1 MSIAVAP
8 QPITVEALGL
18 PTVKSELSDLWKD
31 QTFIMSGAA
40 KSGKTDLWAQGE
52 KNFFIKTEQGHGFIK
67 HLGLDA
73 RDWTELMGIIGKL
86 KKAAINQIFPY

>member
-8 QPITVEALGL
+8 QQITVETLGL

-40 KSGKTDLWAQGE
+40 KSGKTDFWA
-52 KNFFIKTEQGHGFIK
+52 
-67 HLGLDA
+67 
-73 RDWTELMGIIGKL
+73 
-86 KKAAINQIFPY
+86 